1 VAWLILIL
9 ACVCIVAIAGYAVFR
24 TSARLSRT
32 ETAALYDLTEA
43 VDWVISRVPDSIA
56 EHLSEDSVSS
66 LLLWQIESL
75 RRRGV
80 ATFGAVDTVNAA
92 AQQELV
98 FVEEED
104 LVVEVLKRAWDEGL
118 AVDEL
123 DVVVVLDA
131 HSGYL
136 RAIKAI
142 GSKLDE
148 DI

>member
-1 VAWLILIL
+1 MAWLILIF
-9 ACVCIVAIAGYAVFR
+9 ACVCVVSIAGYVVFR
-24 TSARLSRT
+24 TSARLSHT
-32 ETAALYDLTEA
+32 ETVALYDLTEA
-43 VDWVISRVPDSIA
+43 VEWVVSRVPDSIA

-80 ATFGAVDTVNAA
+80 ATFGAVDAVNAA
-92 AQQELV
+92 AKQELV

-118 AVDEL
+118 DVDEL

-131 HSGYL
+131 HNGYL
-136 RAIKAI
+136 RAIDAI
-142 GSKLDE
+142 GSELDE
-148 DI
+148 EI